1 MCLLELGEKL
11 KFLRNSLNLTQ
22 KQVADA
28 LGIERSAY
36 TYYEKGTTKPKIK
49 TLSLLARMY
58 NISVDELLELD
69 IEQGEIM
76 RVKSNN
82 PVVDNWTSSDKF
94 NELSDYE
101 QSVLIRLRLLSGED
115 KKKVIADYMENQNYS
130 ETARINN
137 VGVNTVKRL
146 VLSQDNEEMAR
157 KSKEK
162 KDITHKD
169 LRKAITVMQMKHK
182 NCRWK
187 SEKIRSKNS

>member
-1 MCLLELGEKL
+1 MLELGEKL

-115 KKKVIADYMENQNYS
+115 KKNVIEYID
-130 ETARINN
+130 
-137 VGVNTVKRL
+137 
-146 VLSQDNEEMAR
+146 
-157 KSKEK
+157 K
-162 KDITHKD
+162 KLK
-169 LRKAITVMQMKHK
+169 
-182 NCRWK
+182 
-187 SEKIRSKNS
+187 

>member
-1 MCLLELGEKL
+1 MELGEKMKCL
-11 KFLRNSLNLTQ
+11 SNSLNKKQ

-115 KKKVIADYMENQNYS
+115 KKKVIEYID
-130 ETARINN
+130 
-137 VGVNTVKRL
+137 
-146 VLSQDNEEMAR
+146 
-157 KSKEK
+157 K
-162 KDITHKD
+162 KLK
-169 LRKAITVMQMKHK
+169 
-182 NCRWK
+182 
-187 SEKIRSKNS
+187 

>member
-1 MCLLELGEKL
+1 MELNDKL
-11 KFLRNSLNLTQ
+11 KFLRKQLNLTQ
-22 KQVADA
+22 QQVADA

-58 NISVDELLELD
+58 NISVDELLDLD
-69 IEQGEIM
+69 VQQGDMM

-115 KKKVIADYMENQNYS
+115 KKEVIDY
-130 ETARINN
+130 I
-137 VGVNTVKRL
+137 
-146 VLSQDNEEMAR
+146 D
-157 KSKEK
+157 K
-162 KDITHKD
+162 KLK
-169 LRKAITVMQMKHK
+169 
-182 NCRWK
+182 
-187 SEKIRSKNS
+187 